1 MVEFMSFLF
10 AIGVGFGLSC
20 LIFGTILDKSN
31 NIGDSRGS
39 KDEYQAYVTFTRRDD
54 GLKKDE
60 KSSFCYRYAEKIDNQ
75 TAGPSGSSLVRR
87 LTDEELSSY
96 KTAPVNAP
104 VQNNNANT
112 AVSTEDEFEKWA
124 STQTSD
130 DMSGVFKPYK
140 PN

>member
-1 MVEFMSFLF
+1 MVELLSFLF

-75 TAGPSGSSLVRR
+75 TASPSGSSLVRR
-87 LTDEELSSY
+87 LTDEDLASY
-96 KTAPVNAP
+96 KKAP
-104 VQNNNANT
+104 VQAPAQTPNAN
-112 AVSTEDEFEKWA
+112 AVGTEDEFEKWA
-124 STQTSD
+124 STQTST